1 MKRILYIL
9 CFATLALASCKESK
23 QPTQQAITPDAITND
38 MVSIDEISEC
48 EAIIEDSTLMDGKG
62 DRAWTKKGGM
72 IRIKNGD
79 KSYLRM
85 QTKNGSVTAVTYKYI
100 DE

>member
-1 MKRILYIL
+1 MKRLLYIL
-9 CFATLALASCKESK
+9 CFATLALTSCKESK
-23 QPTQQAITPDAITND
+23 QPVQQTLTPDAVTND

-62 DRAWTKKGGM
+62 EKAWTKRRGM

-79 KSYLRM
+79 KFYLRM
-85 QTKNGSVTAVTYKYI
+85 LTKDGSVTAVTYKYVN
-100 DE
+100 E

>member
-1 MKRILYIL
+1 MNRLLYIV
-9 CFATLALASCKESK
+9 CFATLTLTSCKESK
-23 QPTQQAITPDAITND
+23 QPAQQTITPDAITND

-85 QTKNGSVTAVTYKYI
+85 QTKDGSVTAVTYKYVN
-100 DE
+100 E